1 MTTDTELQMGATP
14 PTADTQAPPADA
26 TSTAAPTPV
35 PTPTADAAP
44 TATVWPSDWREQAA
58 AGDEKLLKTLAR
70 YNSPVDGLKAVHELR
85 TKLSSGEYK
94 KATPAPDA
102 ADSAALAEWR
112 KENGVPDVP
121 EAYDLKMPDGVVIGA
136 DDKPFVDQF
145 LKAMHERN
153 MPAGPVKE
161 AVAAYFSMQEKARA
175 DAIQS
180 DRAFAQETEEALRAE
195 WGHEFLPNR
204 NLAENFAVTRFGDE
218 VGKAMME
225 AGPDVVKALA
235 AISREINP
243 AMTLVPNSN
252 NPTQAIDDELASLN
266 KMIGT
271 PEWYRSPDKQARY
284 QQLLAGQDAM
294 KRRG

>member
-1 MTTDTELQMGATP
+1 MTADQQLEPTAPPPSDAPPPASAEPSTTP
-14 PTADTQAPPADA
+14 PAADPA
-26 TSTAAPTPV
+26 AAP
-35 PTPTADAAP
+35 
-44 TATVWPSDWREQAA
+44 VWPSDWREQAA

-102 ADSAALAEWR
+102 ADAAALAEWR
-112 KENGVPDVP
+112 KENGVPDAP

-175 DAIQS
+175 DAIQA

-204 NLAENFAVTRFGDE
+204 NLAENFAVTRFGPE
-218 VGKAMME
+218 VGKALME
-225 AGPDVVKALA
+225 AGPEAIKALA

-266 KMIGT
+266 KLIGT
-271 PEWYRSPDKQARY
+271 PEWFRSPDKQERY
-284 QQLLAGQDAM
+284 KQLLSGQAAM
-294 KRRG
+294 RR